1 MSLFIVE
8 QTTQLIVMWVALTLC
23 FMGLLLNMRLV
34 FFSSCFA
41 GSLF

>member
-23 FMGLLLNMRLV
+23 FMGLVAEHEASFLEFMLCR
-34 FFSSCFA
+34 
-41 GSLF
+41 